1 MAVGILGLDAVVLH
15 LDGAILEFEYPIQGF
30 EYHIL
35 KFMIF
40 KQFDGLA
47 MVAVVLISTNFY
59 SLISNF
65 LILGGK
71 QKRSPPNE
79 ATSTSIYFIQCIL

>member
-1 MAVGILGLDAVVLH
+1 MAVGIQGLVVVVLH

-40 KQFDGLA
+40 KQFNTLDL
-47 MVAVVLISTNFY
+47 VAVAY
-59 SLISNF
+59 
-65 LILGGK
+65 
-71 QKRSPPNE
+71 
-79 ATSTSIYFIQCIL
+79 

>member
-1 MAVGILGLDAVVLH
+1 MAVGIQGLDAVVLH

-40 KQFDGLA
+40 KQFDGLE
-47 MVAVVLISTNFY
+47 MVAVV
-59 SLISNF
+59 
-65 LILGGK
+65 
-71 QKRSPPNE
+71 
-79 ATSTSIYFIQCIL
+79 

>member
-1 MAVGILGLDAVVLH
+1 MEASAAAEAFLFLSRNRSILDLAVGIQGLVVVVLH

-40 KQFDGLA
+40 KQFDGLE
-47 MVAVVLISTNFY
+47 MVAVV
-59 SLISNF
+59 
-65 LILGGK
+65 
-71 QKRSPPNE
+71 
-79 ATSTSIYFIQCIL
+79 